1 MKSKGLPKTLSKNQ
15 LANMLNEMPN
25 EPVYICVN
33 HTKFDEDEGMEG
45 TILPLDHVIYDHW
58 ENNIMIDVDF
68 SKPRPLDDLI
78 EIDKFRKELFE
89 FFGFADKPGTHIWEE
104 VSHYGSK
111 KEFHLK
117 KIDKSFIDN
126 IIMVLDSCRKNL

>member
-15 LANMLNEMPN
+15 LVNMLNKMPN
-25 EPVYICVN
+25 KPVYICVN
-33 HTKFDEDEGMEG
+33 HTKFDEDGGMEG
-45 TILPLDHVIYDHW
+45 TILPLDNIVHDHW

-68 SKPRPLDDLI
+68 TKPRPLN
-78 EIDKFRKELFE
+78 ELVDE
-89 FFGFADKPGTHIWEE
+89 EKLESELLQFFGFADKIGTHIWEE